1 MDATVL
7 PWATAVI
14 DIWGHKLVFYGFSYI
29 SKVQLNELAVHFCT
43 IKYTIIHPS
52 NQGDINKT
60 SIHSLFYRNP
70 TTSFL
75 WKMICSPM
83 EFCSTINLL
92 PSYKR
97 PMIAHYN

>member
-1 MDATVL
+1 MDVTVQYL
-7 PWATAVI
+7 GIHYENHGAIAVI

-60 SIHSLFYRNP
+60 SMLY
-70 TTSFL
+70 TL
-75 WKMICSPM
+75 
-83 EFCSTINLL
+83 CSTGIQQQAFFG
-92 PSYKR
+92 K
-97 PMIAHYN
+97 